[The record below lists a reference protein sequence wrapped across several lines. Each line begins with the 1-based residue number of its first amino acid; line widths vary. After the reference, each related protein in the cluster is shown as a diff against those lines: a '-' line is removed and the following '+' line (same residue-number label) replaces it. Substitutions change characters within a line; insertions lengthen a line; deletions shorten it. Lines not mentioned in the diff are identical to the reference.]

1 MSFINFESARA
12 KENARNDLRDARE
25 ELLKKVLL
33 ISVSRSFSL
42 KCKNSNFLNYFQAE
56 LKSKQRDERD
66 QQAKL
71 RGDDTWMLPSVSKK
85 IDKMSQSSSKKK
97 KKKEKKKKEKKP
109 KKEKKKRRKGS
120 SSDSDSSSEEEVIK
134 KKKKKKK
141 WSSSSSS
148 DSSSDDPEEDEWIE
162 KKFEEKP
169 VSRDDWMSGVSFQTY
184 SKTDK
189 LPKEEKV
196 DKESIDSYK
205 PGNNSREL
213 NPYWKD
219 GGTGLPTF
227 KKPNFDSDEED
238 DYKSRMKTSSAP
250 KGNWRKKDYVD
261 ERRKRSRSKSKTP
274 ENHRKKQRSSSRS
287 SEEEEENHETPEI
300 RPSKT
305 DFLTD
310 QQMNELGAKLIK
322 AEIMGNENLA
332 KELNEKLI
340 KARSFRTANK
350 DDESYNKKRKEV
362 KNPKNRNEDS
372 DEVDEILLTKMNDQ
386 GISRPLEGNATGS
399 EPNRGRKRTKKV
411 ETHVGKE
418 RVRYFP
424 DDDKYDIKQMFEREK
439 FTSANDQDAEFV
451 KIAGSHKNP
460 NDDLDDIFS
469 EKIQKGVSDSKRDEK
484 ERSDAIR
491 RHQEIT
497 RTLDTCDKCF
507 DSTKMEKQLIVAMG
521 TNVYLSLPWHE
532 GLQTGHCLIV
542 PMQHVSCSTQLDED
556 VWEEIKSFQK
566 AITRMFDAKS
576 QDVIFFE
583 TARNLHKRPH
593 CVIHCVPSKE
603 FEMAP
608 FYFKKAIQ
616 ESEREWSTNKQLV
629 DLKKEKKDLKRAIPK
644 GLPYFWVDFGVDSGF
659 AHVIEEQDRFPSNFA
674 QEIIGGILNL
684 DARHW
689 RKPRK
694 EFNPIS
700 KVKQFADWWKKFDCT
715 QN

>member
-1 MSFINFESARA
+1 
-12 KENARNDLRDARE
+12 
-25 ELLKKVLL
+25 
-33 ISVSRSFSL
+33 
-42 KCKNSNFLNYFQAE
+42 
-56 LKSKQRDERD
+56 
-66 QQAKL
+66 
-71 RGDDTWMLPSVSKK
+71 
-85 IDKMSQSSSKKK
+85 MSQSSSKKK
-97 KKKEKKKKEKKP
+97 KKKEKKKKEKKN
-109 KKEKKKRRKGS
+109 KKDKKKRRKRS
-120 SSDSDSSSEEEVIK
+120 SSSGSGSSSSEEEVIK
-134 KKKKKKK
+134 KKKKKK

-148 DSSSDDPEEDEWIE
+148 DNSSDQEEDDEWVE
-162 KKFEEKP
+162 KKTVET
-169 VSRDDWMSGVSFQTY
+169 RDDWMSGVSFQTY
-184 SKTDK
+184 SKTDLLK
-189 LPKEEKV
+189 DKQPKEEKE
-196 DKESIDSYK
+196 KESIDSYK

-238 DYKSRMKTSSAP
+238 NNKSRSSRKTISAP

-261 ERRKRSRSKSKTP
+261 ERRRSRSKSKERRRKSKTP
-274 ENHRKKQRSSSRS
+274 EDHRTIQRSSSSS
-287 SEEEEENHETPEI
+287 SEDNEKQETLEI
-300 RPSKT
+300 RTSKT

-310 QQMNELGAKLIK
+310 QQMNELAAKIIK
-322 AEIMGNENLA
+322 AEIMGNDDIA

-350 DDESYNKKRKEV
+350 GDESYSKKRTEV

-386 GISRPLEGNATGS
+386 GISRPLEGNASGS
-399 EPNRGRKRTKKV
+399 EPSRGRKRVKKV

-497 RTLDTCDKCF
+497 RTLETCDKCF
-507 DSTKMEKQLIVAMG
+507 DSPKMEKQLIVAMG

-532 GLQTGHCLIV
+532 GMQTGHCLIV

-566 AITRMFDAKS
+566 AITRMFTAKS

-583 TARNLHKRPH
+583 TARYLHKKPH

-644 GLPYFWVDFGVDSGF
+644 GLPYFWVNFGVDSGF

-684 DARHW
+684 DPRHW

-694 EFNPIS
+694 EFNPIP